1 MHTILLCTC
10 KPLTVTMGNIICDAE
25 VVEHA
30 LLLVR
35 TSVDFYS
42 IQVFPSRIKDGEL
55 KIDISSMFRFLT
67 QFFVV

>member
-1 MHTILLCTC
+1 
-10 KPLTVTMGNIICDAE
+10 MGNIICDAE